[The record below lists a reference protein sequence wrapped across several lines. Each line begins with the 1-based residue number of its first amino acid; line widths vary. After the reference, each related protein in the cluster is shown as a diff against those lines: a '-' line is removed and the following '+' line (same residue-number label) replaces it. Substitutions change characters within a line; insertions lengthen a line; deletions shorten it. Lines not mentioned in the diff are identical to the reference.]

1 MVTNNPF
8 KDLNTFHVLD
18 YYQKVGLDRQVTMN
32 NMFEDVK
39 VGKNELEVNVIICK
53 WQIVCM

>member
-53 WQIVCM
+53 